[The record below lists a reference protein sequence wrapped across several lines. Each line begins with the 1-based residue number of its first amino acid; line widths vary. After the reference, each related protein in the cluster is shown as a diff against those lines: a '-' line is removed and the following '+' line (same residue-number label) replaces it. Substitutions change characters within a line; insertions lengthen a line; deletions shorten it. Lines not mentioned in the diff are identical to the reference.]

1 MTDNEVDHATSGLG
15 CELRAVLSA
24 ALALAQLHAQH
35 RAQAAGQ
42 AAREAGAG
50 EQEVAQRVAAERR
63 LRAAQIPTPQALVRP
78 GAAVQE
84 VGRAWAEAS
93 EHRDVSPDLAQR
105 WDEELRRVGVDPDLA
120 RAVAAQQD
128 RGQERGAGR
137 DTVGPG
143 REWAAATAVI
153 TADRDADRASAASS
167 EARDVPAGAEPD
179 RAAVRAAQWEA
190 VSVAVDTEAEGRA
203 AHIERSAAHGDEVQG
218 GVARHDGDQ
227 QGQALIDGWS
237 DGAPAAQAAGREH
250 PLGRD
255 PQAASRPQQGK
266 RSPAAT
272 RRKAKSRDSGL
283 SR

>member
-1 MTDNEVDHATSGLG
+1 MTTNEVDHATSGLG
-15 CELRAVLSA
+15 RELRAVLSA

-50 EQEVAQRVAAERR
+50 EQAVAQRVAAERR
-63 LRAAQIPTPQALVRP
+63 LRAAQIPTPEALVRP

-153 TADRDADRASAASS
+153 TADRDADRASAASG

-179 RAAVRAAQWEA
+179 RAAVRAALLSMCA
-190 VSVAVDTEAEGRA
+190 ARPSASVSTATLTASHCA
-203 AHIERSAAHGDEVQG
+203 AHADEVQG
-218 GVARHDGDQ
+218 GVAGDQ